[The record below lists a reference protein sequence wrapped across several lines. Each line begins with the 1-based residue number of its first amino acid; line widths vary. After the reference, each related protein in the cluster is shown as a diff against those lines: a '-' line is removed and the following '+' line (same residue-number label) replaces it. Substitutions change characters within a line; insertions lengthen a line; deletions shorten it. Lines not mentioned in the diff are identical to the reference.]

1 MDKRVWKNSHCQGE
15 WQYADALQTRYN
27 LNGFSTCIASALLYE
42 VPLFGQAG
50 DGNAKGLKYAPLW
63 WQGSV
68 ESSR

>member
-50 DGNAKGLKYAPLW
+50 DGNAKD
-63 WQGSV
+63 
-68 ESSR
+68 